1 MKQPG
6 LKKLFVSGNGDS
18 LVATEAKNHA
28 CVIQVQKQ
36 FDVQTPVKK
45 SDSSNDDDDDDSDIE
60 EEDMAAAA
68 SGVDSS
74 TLVMGSGHKISWK
87 PGNIEA
93 QQVCSVSK
101 Y

>member
-6 LKKLFVSGNGDS
+6 LKKLFASGNGDS
-18 LVATEAKNHA
+18 LVATVAKDHA

-36 FDVQTPVKK
+36 FDVQTPGKR
-45 SDSSNDDDDDDSDIE
+45 SDSSNDDDDDSE

-68 SGVDSS
+68 SNAVPS
-74 TLVMGSGHKISWK
+74 TFVMGSGHKISWK
-87 PGNIEA
+87 PGNIVA
-93 QQVCSVSK
+93 QQVCSVPK